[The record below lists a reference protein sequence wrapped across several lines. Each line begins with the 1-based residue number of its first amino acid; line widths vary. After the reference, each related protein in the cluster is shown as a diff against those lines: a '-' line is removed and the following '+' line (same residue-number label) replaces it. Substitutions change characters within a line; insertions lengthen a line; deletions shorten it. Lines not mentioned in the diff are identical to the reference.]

1 MDRVF
6 SRVRAR
12 ARACA
17 KDSGGQST
25 VELAFALPV
34 MMLAAVIAYNALMFF
49 GNCATFDR
57 VFRDAV
63 RVYAA
68 DEPFAVSGGAEARV
82 CAAVQSQLDGNCRV
96 QVGSGTTGMGFTVY
110 TGTLIYTPTVFGRE
124 LRGEVFGVSLAKPQ
138 HRCSLTI
145 DTLVTG

>member
-1 MDRVF
+1 MKMRQCAC
-6 SRVRAR
+6 RVRAAVAS
-12 ARACA
+12 AR
-17 KDSGGQST
+17 GQST
-25 VELAFALPV
+25 VELAVALPV
-34 MMLAAVIAYNALMFF
+34 MMLAAVIAYNALMFC

-68 DEPFAVSGGAEARV
+68 DEPYAVSGAAEARIL
-82 CAAVQSQLDGNCRV
+82 AAVQSQLDGNCRV
-96 QVGSGTTGMGFTVY
+96 EVASRMTGMGFTAY

-124 LRGEVFGVSLAKPQ
+124 MRTEVFGVVLASPR
-138 HRCSLTI
+138 HCCSMTI